1 MEAVVLRP
9 RAVVPAGGVLVARGA
24 AEALLRPGRPLP
36 QEEDQGHAGA
46 AAAAAAAKH
55 QLRRSSLRG
64 ESTNIRARIL

>member
-1 MEAVVLRP
+1 MLRP
-9 RAVVPAGGVLVARGA
+9 RAVVAAGGVLVARGA

-36 QEEDQGHAGA
+36 QEEDQGHVGA
-46 AAAAAAAKH
+46 AAAAAAAAKQ

>member
-1 MEAVVLRP
+1 MLRP

-46 AAAAAAAKH
+46 AAAAAKH